1 MPSAMPYENK
11 IRQNGHV
18 LCQKIARYTPQ
29 ILQKQKRTDDTHTQN
44 NTERNKQA
52 DDSLHADEM
61 GEQADY
67 RKRQPEGSLYE
78 GALRSLGLALP
89 TCDFRS

>member
-29 ILQKQKRTDDTHTQN
+29 ILQKKIGRETHAQN
-44 NTERNKQA
+44 NTEWNECA